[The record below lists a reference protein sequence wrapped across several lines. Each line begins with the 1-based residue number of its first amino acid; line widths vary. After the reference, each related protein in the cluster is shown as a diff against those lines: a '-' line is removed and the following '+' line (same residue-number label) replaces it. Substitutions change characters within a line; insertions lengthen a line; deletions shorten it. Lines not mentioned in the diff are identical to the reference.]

1 MILSEKKVYNFHNG
15 MWYAGCIDILTGFDD
30 FDTPRL
36 TYNDEFHTYKIDGN
50 IVPSVTQ
57 LLDTGEYNNVP
68 EEVLEY
74 ARQKGTLVHKEIE
87 EYLKEGKLGF
97 TQEFEEFKRLF
108 IKYRKLFDERAVFD
122 IKTYSSNTK
131 DKKEKCYNQ
140 TCMYGD
146 AVEYLKEISKYSP
159 KVGHHYEIW
168 LPHNK
173 SGRIIDLD
181 AFMEGKKVEYK

>member
-1 MILSEKKVYNFHNG
+1 MILSEKKVYNYNDG
-15 MWYAGCIDILTGFDD
+15 IWYAGCIDILTGFDD
-30 FDTPRL
+30 FYTPRL
-36 TYNDEFHTYKIDGN
+36 TYNDEFHTYKVDGN

-57 LLDTGEYNNVP
+57 LLDTGEYNDVP
-68 EEVLEY
+68 ESLLEY

-108 IKYRKLFDERAVFD
+108 VENRKLFDTRAVFD

-131 DKKEKCYNQ
+131 DKKEKCYKQ
-140 TCMYGD
+140 EIMYGKG
-146 AVEYLKEISKYSP
+146 VEHLTGIIPE
-159 KVGHHYEIW
+159 HHYEIW

-181 AFMEGKKVEYK
+181 EFMKGNKVEYK

>member
-1 MILSEKKVYNFHNG
+1 MKILSEQMINTCN
-15 MWYAGCIDILTGFDD
+15 YAGTIDILTGVDSFTPQVV
-30 FDTPRL
+30 FEEDT
-36 TYNDEFHTYKIDGN
+36 HTYYLKDKEL
-50 IVPSVTQ
+50 PSVTQ
-57 LLDTGEYNNVP
+57 LLDTGEYIDVP
-68 EEVLEY
+68 ESVLEY

-87 EYLKEGKLGF
+87 EYLKYGTLGF
-97 TQEFEEFKRLF
+97 TQEFEEFERLF
-108 IKYRKLFDERAVFD
+108 NENKSLFSQIAIFD

-140 TCMYGD
+140 TCMYGKG
-146 AVEYLKEISKYSP
+146 VEYLTSVLPE
-159 KVGHHYEIW
+159 HHYEIW